1 MPIYE
6 FQCDSCGHCFEKLQ
20 KINDALPG
28 CPDCKQSQVR
38 KLVSA
43 PSFQLKGSGWYKSDY
58 KNTGKKA
65 EENKSDHKT
74 ESQDNKKDDNGS
86 ADKGSKNNTA
96 SKAETTNNLKNKDA
110 A

>member
-20 KINDALPG
+20 KINDNVPE
-28 CPDCKQSQVR
+28 CPNCKKSEVR
-38 KLVSA
+38 KLISA

-58 KNTGKKA
+58 KNTGKKT
-65 EENKSDHKT
+65 EENSSGTKT
-74 ESQDNKKDDNGS
+74 EGKESKKDDGGS
-86 ADKGSKNNTA
+86 TDNAAKSNAD
-96 SKAETTNNLKNKDA
+96 NKDKTTDNSKVKEA